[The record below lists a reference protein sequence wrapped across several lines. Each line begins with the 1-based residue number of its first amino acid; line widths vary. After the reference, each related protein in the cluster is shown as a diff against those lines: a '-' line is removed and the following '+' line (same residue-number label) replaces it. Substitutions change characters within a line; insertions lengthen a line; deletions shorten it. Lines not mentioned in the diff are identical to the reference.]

1 MKTKTAAKTK
11 LIDALSARVRFGEV
25 MDEVEAKN
33 TRFLVSRRGKPKA
46 VLMSVDDYMR
56 NILKERGLLAEIQLT
71 AEEAGLSG
79 LGEEEVETEIKA
91 YRRAKSRKNQ

>member
-1 MKTKTAAKTK
+1 MKTKTAATTK

-91 YRRAKSRKNQ
+91 YRRAKSRKNR